1 MEFYIFKI
9 KKRTVT
15 KAEPRKADF
24 WISPFLTAAG
34 CLLFHYLNFHNI
46 KTVA

>member
-34 CLLFHYLNFHNI
+34 CLLFHYLNFYNI